1 MDFSPSDWVVK
12 CGFLS
17 LITGLV
23 RDGTQILDK
32 FFSQRSRMSTV
43 REQQKRSDS
52 ARSGDGSQWKLD
64 KCWALGKLLQQLR
77 KCLRARF
84 GMVRDSGGWLK
95 GEIKTQHKNPGLRS
109 LL

>member
-1 MDFSPSDWVVK
+1 MPEAGTKYRSPLWAKAAGVAEAKTSNRAAAATVSSVIELFMDFSPSDWVVK

-64 KCWALGKLLQQLR
+64 K
-77 KCLRARF
+77 
-84 GMVRDSGGWLK
+84 
-95 GEIKTQHKNPGLRS
+95 
-109 LL
+109 